1 MTNKIH
7 NNLLELFWDREKEFG
22 NRGFSYT
29 KKNNVWE
36 EYSFSRI
43 KEETLR
49 LATSMK
55 QQGVSKG
62 DRVIILAHSSS
73 QWIVSDLAIM
83 ALGAMSVPVY
93 TTNTEHDHAYV
104 IIDSGATV
112 AIIGDQKL
120 ADVFFSASTRLNLNT
135 IFAINT
141 IQADNQTANIIQW
154 NDVLGTKID
163 EAIQASIS
171 NLSREDTACIIYTS
185 GTSGNPTGVMLPH
198 RAILANVYG
207 AAEVISE
214 FNQPLHTM
222 KLVSFLPL
230 SHAYEHTTGLY
241 LMMGIGGTIHFTPSL
256 DKLLDTIADV
266 KPTFVTCVPRLYE
279 SIRDRVL
286 KGVRKAGGAKEKL
299 FMRTIE
305 LGTKKY
311 ENPKSLSVFE
321 TIENKALDILVRKKI
336 QNKFG
341 GNILAFVSG
350 GAPLNYGVGAFFM
363 SLDLNILQGYGQT
376 EAAPLISVSSPN
388 NNRIDTVGRPLPGVK
403 VKIAKD
409 GEILVS
415 GDLLMKGYWHKE
427 EKTKETLVDGW
438 LHTGDVG
445 HIDNQGYIHIT
456 DRKKDIIINT
466 SGDNISPQRVEG
478 ILSLDDSVEQCMVYG
493 DKKPHLVALIVPSQE
508 AIASHVQEGDI
519 ASTSVELKT
528 VLQEKVAVMNKS
540 LSTIEKIR
548 RFIVLDESFTTQN
561 ELLTNTLKIRRN
573 FIKKKYDEQLES
585 LY

>member
-1 MTNKIH
+1 MKNKIH
-7 NNLLELFWDREKEFG
+7 NNLLELFWDKEKEFG
-22 NRGFSYT
+22 KRGFSYT
-29 KKNNVWE
+29 NKNNVWE

-43 KEETLR
+43 KEEVLC

-55 QQGVSKG
+55 QQGVQKG

-73 QWIVSDLAIM
+73 NWIVSDLAIM
-83 ALGAMSVPVY
+83 AIGAISVPVY

-104 IIDSGATV
+104 IIDSGATAAV
-112 AIIGDQKL
+112 IGDQKL
-120 ADVFFSASTRLNLNT
+120 ADVFFAASTRLHLNI
-135 IFAINT
+135 IFAIDK

-154 NDVLGTKID
+154 DDVLDTEID
-163 EAIQASIS
+163 EAIYASTPNI
-171 NLSREDTACIIYTS
+171 SREDTACIIYTS

-207 AAEVISE
+207 AIEVMSE
-214 FNQPLHTM
+214 FNRPLHKM

-241 LMMGIGGTIHFTPSL
+241 LIIGIGGTIHFTPSL
-256 DKLLDTIADV
+256 DKLLDTLLAV

-279 SIRDRVL
+279 SIRDKILR
-286 KGVRKAGGAKEKL
+286 GVRKAGGAKEKL
-299 FMRTIE
+299 FMRTVE

-311 ENPKSLSVFE
+311 ENPKSLSVYE
-321 TIENKALDILVRKKI
+321 TIENKALDILVRKKV
-336 QNKFG
+336 QKKFG

-350 GAPLNYGVGAFFM
+350 GAPLNYDVGSFFM
-363 SLDLNILQGYGQT
+363 SLGLNILQGYGQT

-388 NNRIDTVGRPLPGVK
+388 NNRIDTVGLPLPGVT

-415 GDLLMKGYWHKE
+415 GDLLMTGYWHKE

-445 HIDNQGYIHIT
+445 HIDSQGYINIT

-466 SGDNISPQRVEG
+466 GGDNISPQRVEG
-478 ILSLDDSVEQCMVYG
+478 ILSLNSSVEQCMVYG
-493 DKKPHLVALIVPSQE
+493 DKKPHLVALIVASKE
-508 AIASHVQEGDI
+508 AIALHVQEGDI
-519 ASTSVELKT
+519 ASTSVELKA
-528 VLQEKVAVMNKS
+528 VLQEQVAVMNKS
-540 LSTIEKIR
+540 LSTIEKVR
-548 RFIVLDESFTTQN
+548 RFIILDESFTTQN

>member
-1 MTNKIH
+1 M
-7 NNLLELFWDREKEFG
+7 LELFLAQEKEFG

-29 KKNNVWE
+29 KKKPVWE
-36 EYSFSRI
+36 EYSFSRT
-43 KEETLR
+43 KDEVLC

-55 QQGVSKG
+55 KKGVKKG

-83 ALGAMSVPVY
+83 AIGAISVPVY

-104 IIDSGATV
+104 IIDSGATAAV
-112 AIIGDQKL
+112 IGDQKL

-154 NDVLGTKID
+154 NDILDTEID
-163 EAIQASIS
+163 EAIEASIP

-207 AAEVISE
+207 ATQVMNE
-214 FNQPLHTM
+214 FNRPLHTM

-230 SHAYEHTTGLY
+230 SHAYEHTAGLY
-241 LMMGIGGTIHFTPSL
+241 LMMGIGGKIYFTPSL
-256 DKLLDTIADV
+256 DKLLDTLADV

-279 SIRDRVL
+279 SIRDRILRGIRKVG
-286 KGVRKAGGAKEKL
+286 GVKEKL
-299 FMRTIE
+299 FMRAIE

-311 ENPKSLSVFE
+311 ENPKSLSILE
-321 TIENKALDILVRKKI
+321 TIENKALDILVRKKV
-336 QNKFG
+336 QKKFG

-350 GAPLNYGVGAFFM
+350 GAPLNYDVGAFFM
-363 SLDLNILQGYGQT
+363 SLGLNILQGYGQT
-376 EAAPLISVSSPN
+376 EAAPLISVTSPN
-388 NNRIDTVGRPLPGVK
+388 NSRIDTVGLPIPGSK

-415 GDLLMKGYWHKE
+415 GDSLMTGYWHQE
-427 EKTKETLVDGW
+427 EKTKETLIDGW

-445 HIDNQGYIHIT
+445 HIDNQGNINIT

-466 SGDNISPQRVEG
+466 GGDNISPQRVEG
-478 ILSLDDSVEQCMVYG
+478 ILSLDDNIEQCMVYG

-508 AIASHVQEGDI
+508 AIKLHVQKGHMP
-519 ASTSVELKT
+519 STSIELKT
-528 VLQEKVAVMNKS
+528 VLQEQVDTINKS
-540 LSTIEKIR
+540 LSSIEKVR
-548 RFIVLDESFTTQN
+548 RFIVLDESFTIEN
-561 ELLTNTLKIRRN
+561 ELLTNTLKIRRS
-573 FIKKKYDEQLES
+573 FIKKKYGEQLES